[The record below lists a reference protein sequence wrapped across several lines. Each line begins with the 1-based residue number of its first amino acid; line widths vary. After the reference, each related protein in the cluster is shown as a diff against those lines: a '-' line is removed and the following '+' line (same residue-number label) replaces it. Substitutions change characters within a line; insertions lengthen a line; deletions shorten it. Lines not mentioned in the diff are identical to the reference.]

1 MPAGGRSAEGKNRP
15 WLQQHISAAYQ
26 VLTRNTKKRKFL
38 SKHRLP
44 LRFPPCL
51 PLCAAVCPLSEWG
64 SVPTPPGGSARIWTA
79 VSPLRRSAYSGHPP
93 PPGLFLED
101 EKKSRIKAG
110 VAGVTSGRSLRPA
123 VRVVTG
129 FCGVSKVGSKSRRC
143 YHLCGHDPRKAT
155 PARRKQGSHT
165 VQSRLYWQKRENSL
179 FFLQRRRHLSG
190 QATREGKT

>member
-1 MPAGGRSAEGKNRP
+1 MSRCVPSFGEWQGPA
-15 WLQQHISAAYQ
+15 
-26 VLTRNTKKRKFL
+26 
-38 SKHRLP
+38 
-44 LRFPPCL
+44 PPC
-51 PLCAAVCPLSEWG
+51 
-64 SVPTPPGGSARIWTA
+64 GSARIWTA

-143 YHLCGHDPRKAT
+143 YHLCSHDPRKAT

-165 VQSRLYWQKRENSL
+165 VQARLDWQKRENSL
-179 FFLQRRRHLSG
+179 LLPQSRRHQPSSLRPGDRGRKNIAERTGPPSKLAP
-190 QATREGKT
+190 Q